1 MLYLAV
7 GGQAALTVWAYI
19 WEVRSERGPGS
30 GLRRA
35 ALWTVAW
42 LAIGLLP
49 TLIFGLF
56 QDSAAATGYAAV
68 YLIERSLSLD
78 NVFVFVVLI
87 AAFEIP
93 AADHNRLVSI
103 GSLVAF
109 AVRAPAILVGVA
121 LFKAVHPISY
131 AFGALLIVF
140 AVQTARSGGAPHAPG
155 RTLRLLQ
162 RRLPVSEPAGR
173 RWIVRRPEGW
183 AVTPML
189 MCVLALV
196 LADVAFAVDSIPAGL
211 AISHDQLLLL
221 SANLFA
227 LLGLR
232 PLYQLVVAARARLRF
247 MNETISVLLGLVGLK
262 LISEELVHVG
272 PVASLVSVAGV
283 LAIGAGLSVYAAR
296 REPVSAD

>member
-19 WEVRSERGPGS
+19 WETRSHREPGA
-30 GLRRA
+30 GLRGA

-87 AAFEIP
+87 AAFAIP
-93 AADHNRLVSI
+93 PQEQNRLVSI
-103 GSLVAF
+103 GSLFAF
-109 AVRAPAILVGVA
+109 VVRAPAILVGVA

-131 AFGALLIVF
+131 AFGALLVVF
-140 AVQTARSGGAPHAPG
+140 AIQTARSGGEAHAPG
-155 RTLRLLQ
+155 RTLAMLQ

-173 RWIVRRPEGW
+173 RWVVRREQGW

-189 MCVLALV
+189 MCVIALV

-211 AISHDQLLLL
+211 AISHDQILLLT
-221 SANLFA
+221 ANLFA

-232 PLYQLVVAARARLRF
+232 PLYQLVVAARAGLRY

-262 LISEELVHVG
+262 LLLEEVLHVG
-272 PVASLVSVAGV
+272 PVVSLVSVTGV
-283 LAIGAGLSVYAAR
+283 LAVGAGLSVYAAR
-296 REPVSAD
+296 REPVSVD